1 MQEQLRLAIQ
11 EIASLSARVHELE
24 VRQQERQDDG
34 GAPLVMPY
42 LQIHQSLS
50 GLATGVRRISSV
62 PSITQDGSGGSTGT
76 TAALRLQQANGE
88 HKPST
93 PRAANGHAKS
103 AGSPLGLRTPSGD
116 LSNLEISMAVSKIGG
131 GDTRASGVSPA
142 RLRPRPSGLL
152 AKTGALTTW
161 ECRCCPSLTPKS
173 MQGAVLYSAA
183 VKRQSRLTSR
193 MSSCCPNL
201 TLAPTPALL

>member
-1 MQEQLRLAIQ
+1 MDAPGSAELQEQLRLAIQ

-62 PSITQDGSGGSTGT
+62 PSITQDGSGGST
-76 TAALRLQQANGE
+76 TAALRLQQANSE

-116 LSNLEISMAVSKIGG
+116 LSNLEIPMAVSKGG
-131 GDTRASGVSPA
+131 CGSGDTRTGWSHFP
-142 RLRPRPSGLL
+142 RLD
-152 AKTGALTTW
+152 
-161 ECRCCPSLTPKS
+161 
-173 MQGAVLYSAA
+173 
-183 VKRQSRLTSR
+183 
-193 MSSCCPNL
+193 
-201 TLAPTPALL
+201 